1 MIISIRGTHGSG
13 KTTVMQELI
22 RLGQGQAILGRL
34 RNKPE
39 AYRLTLDGIP
49 DAVYVL
55 GPYTLTCGG
64 CDAVQPYDI
73 ILDLIRDY
81 AKIGHVLF
89 EGALV
94 SSSFGRVG
102 TLIEQRGQEAVFAFL
117 TTPPEE
123 CLRRIV
129 QRRLDRGDMRPLNPA
144 NTLGKVRSIESSK
157 RTIAAKGT
165 VRMIDLDYLSPVEGI
180 VSLLKG
186 AAREFPELVG

>member
-1 MIISIRGTHGSG
+1 MRTG
-13 KTTVMQELI
+13 V
-22 RLGQGQAILGRL
+22 A
-34 RNKPE
+34 
-39 AYRLTLDGIP
+39 GIP
-49 DAVYVL
+49 DSVYVL

-73 ILDLIRDY
+73 ILDLIRHY
-81 AKIGHVLF
+81 ATKGHVLF

-144 NTLGKVRSIESSK
+144 NTLGKVRSTESSK